1 MQESFWWW
9 QCSNRYKIY
18 NLPLPPPP
26 YPLPP
31 LPTYSSSLVLLV
43 SFMVSVDIKHHVY
56 LAASG
61 HRKITKH
68 TRFRVKV
75 FHLDTTA
82 TTSTRLYTQI
92 VSRNAVFRAL
102 VRNLFFMPS
111 QLLWLYLGRFFRA
124 HKCLFCMKLTKKKW
138 LACLHFRNMA
148 LHYDETQK
156 TSKCLQKHKTE
167 NCVLACKFVSS
178 GMEISYIAYT

>member
-1 MQESFWWW
+1 
-9 QCSNRYKIY
+9 
-18 NLPLPPPP
+18 
-26 YPLPP
+26 
-31 LPTYSSSLVLLV
+31 
-43 SFMVSVDIKHHVY
+43 MVSVDIKLHVY

-61 HRKITKH
+61 QRKITKH
-68 TRFRVKV
+68 TRLRVKV

-92 VSRNAVFRAL
+92 VSRNAFFRAL
-102 VRNLFFMPS
+102 VSNLFFMPS

-138 LACLHFRNMA
+138 LACVHFRNMA

-156 TSKCLQKHKTE
+156 TCQNVCRNMKLKIVFWLVSLYPVKWKFHILHTHRAIITTR
-167 NCVLACKFVSS
+167 VLWLTLAS
-178 GMEISYIAYT
+178 ISCCFRHRNVGIFKMSFRRVHWNSAWW